1 MNRNT
6 MNLKS
11 GLICFL
17 LIGFLYGCH
26 KKSPNIDNSGDFN
39 LENLS
44 GKLAFSRSDQK
55 IIILDG
61 DKKNVKTITLTGESM
76 FSDRL
81 VSLSS
86 DGQNLVYTSSTPEG
100 YQVFKISAK
109 GENNLKLTKSLS
121 GFVEHYT
128 CPVWS
133 ADGNNIFYVENGFI
147 ILGPVFSVKPDGTD
161 SKQITDFDVYRKV
174 SVSKDNSYIVYSG
187 STVSANPLSGLY
199 MYNINDKSVN
209 KIKTYDNTYK
219 AYSPALSPDEKKIA
233 FVLRHG
239 ANEQGTSPYFIRIMI
254 INIDGSNET
263 LVKELVDY
271 NVTETFVTW
280 SPDGT
285 KLAYDYGSTVNG
297 DQGSHIFTINTDGT
311 ALTQITSNTD
321 YDGAPS
327 WVK

>member
-1 MNRNT
+1 MNRNAL
-6 MNLKS
+6 NLKS
-11 GLICFL
+11 GLICFI
-17 LIGFLYGCH
+17 LISFLYGCH
-26 KKSPNIDNSGDFN
+26 RKSTNIDNSRDFN
-39 LENLS
+39 LETLN

-61 DKKNVKTITLTGESM
+61 DKKTVKTITLTGESM

-86 DGQNLVYTSSTPEG
+86 DGQNLAYTSSTPEG
-100 YQVFKISAK
+100 YQVFKISAN

-121 GFVEHYT
+121 GFAEHYT
-128 CPVWS
+128 CPAWS
-133 ADGNNIFYVENGFI
+133 ADGGNIFYVENALF
-147 ILGPVFSVKPDGTD
+147 LPGPVFSIKPDGSD

-174 SVSKDNSYIVYSG
+174 AVSADNGFLIYSG
-187 STVSANPLSGLY
+187 SATSSDPPSGLY
-199 MYNINDKSVN
+199 MYNLSNKSLS
-209 KIKTYDNTYK
+209 KIKTYDNTYR

-239 ANEQGTSPYFIRIMI
+239 ANEEGTSPYFIRIVI
-254 INIDGSNET
+254 IGIDGSNET
-263 LVKELVDY
+263 LVQELVDN
-271 NVTETFVTW
+271 NVTETYVTW

-285 KLAYDYGSTVNG
+285 TLAYNYGSSVNG
-297 DQGSHIFTINTDGT
+297 DQGSHIYTINTDGT